1 LPGVKEMGVTES
13 LETYLKLAGSD
24 DRVLLR
30 RWPGAGDPVLYVH
43 GATFPSALSIG
54 YRFGGRSWADDFNAR
69 GFDVWGFDFIG
80 FGGSTRP
87 QQMAAP
93 ATGVAPVGRAREA
106 AAQIAAVV
114 EYIRRERAGAR
125 LHIVAH
131 SWGTIAAGLFAGN
144 HPNAVGRLVLFG
156 PITRRRLAG
165 LPPADRIGAWRAVSI
180 ADQLKR
186 FIEDVPPSHPPVLI
200 EPDLAEWG
208 PAYLLTDADA
218 CAHVPPAVRIPN
230 GPQADII
237 AAWSGELAY
246 EPSRISAPTLIVRG
260 AWDGLCRDDDAA
272 WLAHALGASE
282 KADVVVPHA
291 THLMHLEHGREGL
304 FAATADWL
312 ARSLS

>member
-1 LPGVKEMGVTES
+1 
-13 LETYLKLAGSD
+13 
-24 DRVLLR
+24 VLLR

-54 YRFGGRSWADDFNAR
+54 YRFGGRSWADDLNAR
-69 GFDVWGFDFIG
+69 GLDVWGFDFIG

-93 ATGVAPVGRAREA
+93 ADGVAPIGRAREA

-114 EYIRRERAGAR
+114 EHIRRERAGAR

-144 HPNAVGRLVLFG
+144 HPSAVGRLVLFG
-156 PITRRRLAG
+156 PITRRRVAG

-208 PAYLLTDADA
+208 PAYLSTDVDA
-218 CAHVPPAVRIPN
+218 HAHVPPVVRIPN

-246 EPSRISAPTLIVRG
+246 DPSRVSAPTLIVRG

-272 WLAHALGASE
+272 WLARALGASE
-282 KADVVVPHA
+282 QADVVVSHA